1 MFNFVNLL
9 FSNSGAAAGEGQQNP
24 IMSFLPFVLLM
35 GAMYFLVMRPQKK
48 RQKEEQAMRDS
59 IQVGDEVTTTGGIM
73 GRVVTVKEDSVI
85 IETGADRVKI
95 KFHRSAIYTNNTA
108 NERMEAERQ
117 AAQEAKKA
125 KAEKAAIEEKVSGKG
140 PKKSRKVVK
149 NAAEEA
155 QTDAPEAT
163 EVSEA
168 PEATETTE
176 E

>member
-9 FSNSGAAAGEGQQNP
+9 FSNAGAAAGEGQQQNP
-24 IMSFLPFVLLM
+24 IMSFLPLILM
-35 GAMYFLVMRPQKK
+35 IGAMYFLVMRPQKK

-85 IETGADRVKI
+85 VETGADRVKI

-140 PKKSRKVVK
+140 PKKAKKVVK
-149 NAAEEA
+149 NAAEDA
-155 QTDAPEAT
+155 QTAVP
-163 EVSEA
+163 EA
-168 PEATETTE
+168 PETSETAETTE